1 MTNGLYEATLN
12 IEKAKDGRHILYD
25 KIKEVGWASLPTA
38 APNGAVGLHS
48 TPTSENR
55 VTQKESIVKQ
65 NIVDDRYSFGDENER
80 YLQGVQHLNR

>member
-1 MTNGLYEATLN
+1 MMFPNSSIYEATLN
-12 IEKAKDGRHILYD
+12 IGKAKDGRNILYNIN

-55 VTQKESIVKQ
+55 VTQKEPIVKQ
-65 NIVDDRYSFGDENER
+65 NIVEGKNTFGDEDE
-80 YLQGVQHLNR
+80 Q